1 MPCVFD
7 KIYSE
12 VAGGEKT
19 YYIQFEGRTIDL
31 KTYLREN
38 GIEIDNPNNNDNPG
52 MIDLNATPTP
62 NLDLETPNV
71 VQKPTPSPSPSPEP
85 SPVDEP
91 TPIENIDNENHLPT
105 A

>member
-1 MPCVFD
+1 
-7 KIYSE
+7 
-12 VAGGEKT
+12 
-19 YYIQFEGRTIDL
+19 
-31 KTYLREN
+31 
-38 GIEIDNPNNNDNPG
+38 

-71 VQKPTPSPSPSPEP
+71 VQKPSPSPSPSPEP

-91 TPIENIDNENHLPT
+91 TPIDNIDDENHLPT